1 MLWEICVRN
10 GGSSRSEGGSNVL
23 QYAVKLKT
31 YTASKVSEGE
41 VPLHDMEACVEA

>member
-10 GGSSRSEGGSNVL
+10 GGSSDFEVGSSVL

-31 YTASKVSEGE
+31 RAASKVSEGE
-41 VPLHDMEACVEA
+41 VLLHDMAA